1 MVVPSPNH
9 SIHNQK
15 ERIKSIGVPVID
27 LSNKRSIVSDSIV
40 KACEEYGFFKVINH
54 GVSKDIISNMENEGH
69 DFFAKPS
76 LEKLKAGPAT
86 PLGYGIKNI
95 GFNGDFG
102 EVEYLLLHTNPLS
115 IAQRSKSISND
126 PIKFSNV
133 VNDYIEAV
141 RDLTCE
147 ILELIAEGL
156 WVPDKSIF
164 SRLIRDVDSDSI
176 IRINHYPSSLQHMSN
191 TNNNR
196 IGFGAHTDPQILNL
210 LRSNDVDGF
219 QISVEDGVWVPVP
232 SDPAAFYVN
241 VGDALQALTNGRFS
255 SVKHRV
261 LTNSNKSTRMS
272 MIYFGTPPLH
282 ACISPI
288 PELVTPQKPS
298 QYRPFTW
305 AEYKKA
311 TYALRLS
318 DQRLNIFSV
327 QQQSQ

>member
-9 SIHNQK
+9 PIHNQK

-54 GVSKDIISNMENEGH
+54 GISKDIISNMENEAH

-76 LEKLKAGPAT
+76 REKLKAGPAT

-102 EVEYLLLHTNPLS
+102 EVEYLLLHTNPHS
-115 IAQRSKSISND
+115 ISQRSKSISND

-147 ILELIAEGL
+147 MLELIAEGL

-164 SRLIRDVDSDSI
+164 SKLIRDVDSDSI

-191 TNNNR
+191 NNNR

-318 DQRLNIFSV
+318 DQRLNLFSV
-327 QQQSQ
+327 QQQSE